1 MAQESK
7 SYVKHTAGGALPD
20 SSVMG
25 RAEER
30 IEADLPL
37 LSDPI
42 VQRWIALVGAAIVLG
57 IGAGI
62 FFLRRGK
69 RH

>member
-7 SYVKHTAGGALPD
+7 SFVKHTTGAEMPD
-20 SSVMG
+20 SSLKG

-42 VQRWIALVGAAIVLG
+42 VQRWIALIGGGIVLG

-62 FFLRRGK
+62 FFLRRSK
-69 RH
+69 RQ

>member
-7 SYVKHTAGGALPD
+7 SYVKHTAGGEMPD
-20 SSVMG
+20 SSFKG

-37 LSDPI
+37 LSDPV
-42 VQRWIALVGAAIVLG
+42 VQRWIALVGGGIILG

-62 FFLRRGK
+62 YFLRRSK
-69 RH
+69 RQ